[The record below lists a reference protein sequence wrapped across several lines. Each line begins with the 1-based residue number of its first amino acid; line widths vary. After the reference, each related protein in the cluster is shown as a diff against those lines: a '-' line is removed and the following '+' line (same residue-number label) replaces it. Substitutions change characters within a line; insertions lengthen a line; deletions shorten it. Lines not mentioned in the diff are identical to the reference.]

1 MSEFARLG
9 YTALALMGLAAL
21 GATPA
26 AALATKEFVAA
37 CLADTSLDQ
46 IEGVGTKIMPK
57 DFCACVAARIAASE
71 LTQDQVD
78 IITKMH
84 KNDVDDTMSA
94 DYDEAHDANDSFE
107 TECSE

>member
-21 GATPA
+21 WATPA
-26 AALATKEFVAA
+26 AALDTKEFVTA
-37 CLADTSLDQ
+37 CLADSSLDQ
-46 IEGVGTKIMPK
+46 IEDVGTKITPK
-57 DFCACVAARIAASE
+57 DFCACVAGKIAESD

-78 IITKMH
+78 IVTKIH

-94 DYDEAHDANDSFE
+94 DYDAAHDANDSFE
-107 TECSE
+107 TECSQ